1 MIRKVRGECKCL
13 KQMAGGAR
21 GLISAS
27 HLTSSDDLGAHMFT
41 TTLSF
46 SVSRHFLFLAPTIF
60 MISLAL
66 QYWLTK
72 KVICEA
78 RLFTAHCSWQTGDR
92 VIGHNFGKCK
102 SRRDSLNDRSGFGRC
117 PRKKSNDLEEKKQM
131 IQRLIS
137 KIIVSFAG
145 GLMGSFSCKSE
156 TKNIDNILI

>member
-46 SVSRHFLFLAPTIF
+46 SVSRYFYNYFHEFHLPFNIDWQRRLF
-60 MISLAL
+60 
-66 QYWLTK
+66 
-72 KVICEA
+72 VR
-78 RLFTAHCSWQTGDR
+78 RLFTAHWAWQTGDR

-117 PRKKSNDLEEKKQM
+117 PRKKSYDLEGKTND
-131 IQRLIS
+131 
-137 KIIVSFAG
+137 
-145 GLMGSFSCKSE
+145 SE
-156 TKNIDNILI
+156 ADQQNNCIFCRRIDGFLFL